1 MPGLRGGWDM
11 YELPP
16 ILSGST
22 EQKLSELRAYLV
34 RMAQE
39 LNTAQTQPATQ
50 TKISVDSKGRR
61 VFSTGSEN
69 TADMEA
75 VRKNAAA
82 LRQLILKTGERLSG
96 DIDESHQQALHYA
109 DGQIDALSQTYLAK
123 SEFGSFAENIE
134 SQISTTARG
143 VVESYG
149 LESRIESTAADL
161 ELLQYY
167 ITDMDGQIR
176 RGIVRDPETGEDVT
190 GIAISQSLQ
199 FTGAV
204 VKGEDGANYYRLS
217 SGQTFGLYT
226 STGWQFWIDGS
237 KRGWYNSVDGMLHIA
252 NVAVEDKLQL
262 GGDWQ
267 MANVRGLGIRYTGG

>member
-1 MPGLRGGWDM
+1 M
-11 YELPP
+11 YDLPP
-16 ILSGST
+16 ILTGSSA
-22 EQKLSELRAYLV
+22 QQIAALRDYLV

-39 LNTAQTQPATQ
+39 LNMAENQTAVQY
-50 TKISVDSKGRR
+50 R
-61 VFSTGSEN
+61 VEQLPSGQRVLTSGKESS
-69 TADMEA
+69 ADIEA

-82 LRQLILKTGERLSG
+82 LRQLILKTGDRLSG
-96 DIDESHQQALHYA
+96 DIEESRQQTLHYA

-143 VVESYG
+143 VLESYG
-149 LESRIESTAADL
+149 LESRIQSNQDGI

-167 ITDMDGQIR
+167 MSSMDGQIR
-176 RGIVRDPETGEDVT
+176 RGIVTDPDTGLEVT
-190 GIAISQSLQ
+190 GIAISQNLQ

-204 VKGEDGANYYRLS
+204 VRGEDGADYYRLS

-226 STGWQFWIDGS
+226 STGWQFWIDGA
-237 KRGWYNSVDGMLHIA
+237 KKGWYDSVDGMLHIA

-262 GGDWQ
+262 GGGWQ
-267 MANVRGLGIRYTGG
+267 IVNINGLGIRRGGG